1 MHTKE
6 YDVTFK
12 ENEEVQHV
20 LIGKNPHI
28 LTLKS
33 KMQNNAF
40 RMLSL
45 GVGEGNK
52 NLMHDTSLPS
62 WA

>member
-20 LIGKNPHI
+20 LIGK
-28 LTLKS
+28 KS
-33 KMQNNAF
+33 TYINFK
-40 RMLSL
+40 
-45 GVGEGNK
+45 K
-52 NLMHDTSLPS
+52 
-62 WA
+62 